1 MTDLKT
7 ILHLWKEHIS
17 VGVLILIM
25 VIITN
30 LLVYNKIEEIPR
42 SALLQFSDLVATLL
56 GLTFTAFAIL
66 VSITPMLRKDLL
78 KTDIFDSIGTMFY
91 VTLILQFFSL
101 IFTFVS
107 YIIFGHNIF
116 YIFINIVTIN
126 LAAWSLGFLLYSIR
140 NLFVLFKS
148 TKNKILNDNQTSS
161 WKS

>member
-42 SALLQFSDLVATLL
+42 SALLQFSDILATLL

-66 VSITPMLRKDLL
+66 VSITPMIRKDFL
-78 KTDIFDSIGTMFY
+78 KTDIFDSIGTIFY
-91 VTLILQFFSL
+91 ATLILLFFSL
-101 IFTFVS
+101 VFTFLGYTLYGH
-107 YIIFGHNIF
+107 YIY
-116 YIFINIVTIN
+116 YIFVIIIAISFAVW
-126 LAAWSLGFLLYSIR
+126 ALGFLFYSIR
-140 NLFVLFKS
+140 FLFLIFKS
-148 TKNKILNDNQTSS
+148 IKKTILEEDQTSS
-161 WKS
+161 S

>member
-7 ILHLWKEHIS
+7 ILHLWKEHIA

-126 LAAWSLGFLLYSIR
+126 LAAWSLGQSFSCAPL
-140 NLFVLFKS
+140 NQFKFGI
-148 TKNKILNDNQTSS
+148 KYC
-161 WKS
+161 